1 MTGTSGVADT
11 EVLPVG
17 GLAVTT
23 EETRVTTDGDD
34 IDGPK
39 LGFSGDAEAKF
50 VGLTVGSGPTGG

>member
-1 MTGTSGVADT
+1 MTGTSGVANT
-11 EVLPVG
+11 EVLPVE

-23 EETRVTTDGDD
+23 EETRVTTDGGD

-39 LGFSGDAEAKF
+39 LGFSGDAEANF

>member
-1 MTGTSGVADT
+1 
-11 EVLPVG
+11 VLPVE

-23 EETRVTTDGDD
+23 EETRVTTDGCD

-39 LGFSGDAEAKF
+39 LGFSGDAEANF

>member
-1 MTGTSGVADT
+1 MT
-11 EVLPVG
+11 VLPVK

-23 EETRVTTDGDD
+23 EETRVTTDGGD

-39 LGFSGDAEAKF
+39 LGFSGDAEANF